1 MEPVH
6 GTGIKLCQKERNEN
20 MKQGFKRIVS
30 MALIASMIATMAP
43 STAWA
48 ASVDNT
54 DAAQVEAQT
63 AADEEVVPAAESAA
77 ETEAV
82 EVQTETE
89 PAATEETE
97 AQTETEETEIQ
108 TETEETET
116 PVYSIGDININF
128 QGANAAVAEQLTK
141 DVEIDESDPAIQS
154 LRKALEEVE
163 IVGGEAGTESN
174 ESNIST
180 ADLYEADEADEQETT
195 QKLTKDEINT
205 VIGMYQNYLNQW
217 AANANVLGFSIL
229 MMIIRM
235 DLVFLVRC
243 CH

>member
-1 MEPVH
+1 
-6 GTGIKLCQKERNEN
+6 

-63 AADEEVVPAAESAA
+63 AADEEVAPAAESAA

-97 AQTETEETEIQ
+97 AQTATEETEIQ
-108 TETEETET
+108 TETET

-128 QGANAAVAEQLTK
+128 QGANAAVAEQMTK
-141 DVEIDESDPAIQS
+141 DVEIDEEDPAIQS
-154 LRKALEEVE
+154 LRRALEEVE

-174 ESNIST
+174 
-180 ADLYEADEADEQETT
+180 
-195 QKLTKDEINT
+195 
-205 VIGMYQNYLNQW
+205 
-217 AANANVLGFSIL
+217 
-229 MMIIRM
+229 
-235 DLVFLVRC
+235 
-243 CH
+243 

>member
-1 MEPVH
+1 
-6 GTGIKLCQKERNEN
+6 

-63 AADEEVVPAAESAA
+63 AADEEVAPAAESAA

-141 DVEIDESDPAIQS
+141 DVEIDEEDPAIQS

-180 ADLYEADEADEQETT
+180 ADLYEADEADGQAETK
-195 QKLTKDEINT
+195 KLTKEQIDT
-205 VIGMYQNYLNQW
+205 VVKQYPMYW
-217 AANANVLGFSIL
+217 VFRIHSFWIS
-229 MMIIRM
+229 MMIRM
-235 DLVFLVRC
+235 ALVSLVRC
-243 CH
+243 LP

>member
-1 MEPVH
+1 MHRVSKWMEPVH

-54 DAAQVEAQT
+54 DVAQVGAQT
-63 AADEEVVPAAESAA
+63 ASDEEVVPAAESAA

-116 PVYSIGDININF
+116 PV
-128 QGANAAVAEQLTK
+128 VR
-141 DVEIDESDPAIQS
+141 PA
-154 LRKALEEVE
+154 KGV
-163 IVGGEAGTESN
+163 
-174 ESNIST
+174 
-180 ADLYEADEADEQETT
+180 
-195 QKLTKDEINT
+195 
-205 VIGMYQNYLNQW
+205 
-217 AANANVLGFSIL
+217 
-229 MMIIRM
+229 
-235 DLVFLVRC
+235 
-243 CH
+243 

>member
-63 AADEEVVPAAESAA
+63 AADEEVAPAAESAA

-89 PAATEETE
+89 PAATEETHH
-97 AQTETEETEIQ
+97 
-108 TETEETET
+108 
-116 PVYSIGDININF
+116 
-128 QGANAAVAEQLTK
+128 AEQHAAKIEPHIEHRILQHQSFAASW
-141 DVEIDESDPAIQS
+141 SDTMIAI
-154 LRKALEEVE
+154 
-163 IVGGEAGTESN
+163 
-174 ESNIST
+174 
-180 ADLYEADEADEQETT
+180 
-195 QKLTKDEINT
+195 
-205 VIGMYQNYLNQW
+205 
-217 AANANVLGFSIL
+217 
-229 MMIIRM
+229 
-235 DLVFLVRC
+235 
-243 CH
+243 

>member
-1 MEPVH
+1 
-6 GTGIKLCQKERNEN
+6 

-63 AADEEVVPAAESAA
+63 AADEEVAPDAESAA

-97 AQTETEETEIQ
+97 AQTETEETEISEENAEASEEI
-108 TETEETET
+108 TEDTEKESRLT
-116 PVYSIGDININF
+116 VI
-128 QGANAAVAEQLTK
+128 AAGSL
-141 DVEIDESDPAIQS
+141 IDEQIIDTFTELENTQLFMNIMAVNFENVKNVSIEAKSLSVEYNAVQHAGLFGTLMIFGIPAVILIS
-154 LRKALEEVE
+154 GFVVWYRRRKA
-163 IVGGEAGTESN
+163 
-174 ESNIST
+174 
-180 ADLYEADEADEQETT
+180 
-195 QKLTKDEINT
+195 
-205 VIGMYQNYLNQW
+205 
-217 AANANVLGFSIL
+217 
-229 MMIIRM
+229 
-235 DLVFLVRC
+235 
-243 CH
+243 

>member
-1 MEPVH
+1 
-6 GTGIKLCQKERNEN
+6 

-63 AADEEVVPAAESAA
+63 AADEEVAPAAESAA

-108 TETEETET
+108 TEAEETET

-141 DVEIDESDPAIQS
+141 DVEIDEEDPAIQS
-154 LRKALEEVE
+154 LREALGDLEM
-163 IVGGEAGTESN
+163 VGGEAGTESN

-180 ADLYEADEADEQETT
+180 ADLYEADEQAETK
-195 QKLTKDEINT
+195 KLTEDQINT
-205 VIGMYQNYLNQW
+205 VVGMYQQYLNQW
-217 AANANVLGFSIL
+217 SANANPELFTAVP
-229 MMIIRM
+229 
-235 DLVFLVRC
+235 
-243 CH
+243 

>member
-1 MEPVH
+1 
-6 GTGIKLCQKERNEN
+6 

-63 AADEEVVPAAESAA
+63 AADEEVAPAAESAA

-128 QGANAAVAEQLTK
+128 QGANAAVAEQMTK
-141 DVEIDESDPAIQS
+141 DVEIDEEDPAIQS

-180 ADLYEADEADEQETT
+180 ADLYEADEAD
-195 QKLTKDEINT
+195 
-205 VIGMYQNYLNQW
+205 
-217 AANANVLGFSIL
+217 
-229 MMIIRM
+229 
-235 DLVFLVRC
+235 
-243 CH
+243 

>member
-1 MEPVH
+1 
-6 GTGIKLCQKERNEN
+6 

-63 AADEEVVPAAESAA
+63 AADEEAVPAAESAA

-128 QGANAAVAEQLTK
+128 QGANAAVAEQMAK

-163 IVGGEAGTESN
+163 IVGGEAGSESN

-195 QKLTKDEINT
+195 QPLTEDQINA
-205 VIGMYQNYLNQW
+205 VIAMYQQYLNQW
-217 AANANVLGFSIL
+217 EANANVLGVQNPFFLDFNDDKDGLGIL
-229 MMIIRM
+229 GEMLAL
-235 DLVFLVRC
+235 DGKTVDDVRKG
-243 CH
+243 

>member
-1 MEPVH
+1 
-6 GTGIKLCQKERNEN
+6 

-63 AADEEVVPAAESAA
+63 ATDEEVVPAAESAA

-108 TETEETET
+108 TEAEETET
-116 PVYSIGDININF
+116 PVYSIGDIKINF
-128 QGANAAVAEQLTK
+128 QGANAAVAEQMAK

-154 LRKALEEVE
+154 LRKALEEV
-163 IVGGEAGTESN
+163 
-174 ESNIST
+174 
-180 ADLYEADEADEQETT
+180 
-195 QKLTKDEINT
+195 
-205 VIGMYQNYLNQW
+205 
-217 AANANVLGFSIL
+217 
-229 MMIIRM
+229 
-235 DLVFLVRC
+235 
-243 CH
+243 

>member
-1 MEPVH
+1 
-6 GTGIKLCQKERNEN
+6 

-63 AADEEVVPAAESAA
+63 AADEEVAPAAESAA

-116 PVYSIGDININF
+116 PVYSIGDIKINF

-163 IVGGEAGTESN
+163 IVGGRSRYR
-174 ESNIST
+174 I
-180 ADLYEADEADEQETT
+180 Q
-195 QKLTKDEINT
+195 
-205 VIGMYQNYLNQW
+205 
-217 AANANVLGFSIL
+217 
-229 MMIIRM
+229 
-235 DLVFLVRC
+235 
-243 CH
+243 

>member
-1 MEPVH
+1 
-6 GTGIKLCQKERNEN
+6 

-63 AADEEVVPAAESAA
+63 AADEEVAPAAESAA

-97 AQTETEETEIQ
+97 AQTATEETEIQ
-108 TETEETET
+108 TETET

-128 QGANAAVAEQLTK
+128 QGANAAVAEQMTK
-141 DVEIDESDPAIQS
+141 DVEIDEEDPAIQS
-154 LRKALEEVE
+154 LRRALEEVE

-180 ADLYEADEADEQETT
+180 ADLYEADEADEQAETK
-195 QKLTKDEINT
+195 KLTEDQINT
-205 VIGMYQNYLNQW
+205 VVGMYQQYLDQW
-217 AANANVLGFSIL
+217 SANANVLGVQNPYFLNFNDDNKDGLGIL
-229 MMIIRM
+229 GEM
-235 DLVFLVRC
+235 LA
-243 CH
+243 

>member
-1 MEPVH
+1 
-6 GTGIKLCQKERNEN
+6 

-63 AADEEVVPAAESAA
+63 AADEEVAPAAESAA

-108 TETEETET
+108 TEAEETET

-128 QGANAAVAEQLTK
+128 QVPMQL
-141 DVEIDESDPAIQS
+141 
-154 LRKALEEVE
+154 L
-163 IVGGEAGTESN
+163 
-174 ESNIST
+174 
-180 ADLYEADEADEQETT
+180 
-195 QKLTKDEINT
+195 
-205 VIGMYQNYLNQW
+205 QN
-217 AANANVLGFSIL
+217 S
-229 MMIIRM
+229 
-235 DLVFLVRC
+235 
-243 CH
+243 

>member
-1 MEPVH
+1 
-6 GTGIKLCQKERNEN
+6 

-63 AADEEVVPAAESAA
+63 AADEEVAPVAESAA

-97 AQTETEETEIQ
+97 AQTETEETEISEENAEASEEI
-108 TETEETET
+108 TEDTEKESRLT
-116 PVYSIGDININF
+116 VI
-128 QGANAAVAEQLTK
+128 AAGSL
-141 DVEIDESDPAIQS
+141 IDEQIIDTFTELENTQLFMNIMAVNFENVKNVSIEAKSLSVEYNAVQHAGLFGTLMIFGIPAVILIS
-154 LRKALEEVE
+154 GFVVWYRRRKA
-163 IVGGEAGTESN
+163 
-174 ESNIST
+174 
-180 ADLYEADEADEQETT
+180 
-195 QKLTKDEINT
+195 
-205 VIGMYQNYLNQW
+205 
-217 AANANVLGFSIL
+217 
-229 MMIIRM
+229 
-235 DLVFLVRC
+235 
-243 CH
+243 